1 MDYKALPIG
10 IEDFEE
16 MIKKDYY
23 YVDKTLLIRDL
34 LDKKG
39 KANLFTRPRRFGKTL
54 NLSMLQY
61 YFEKPLDGKSKKDL
75 FQGLKIMSSGE
86 KYIKEQGKYPVIR
99 LTMKSARQPSWN
111 MAFRCIKDE
120 IIQEFRRHEELLHSD
135 EIDTEQE
142 LFEKIYYDK
151 ASDEDFIT
159 SLKFLSLCLYKHYQ
173 KKVIILID
181 EYDVPLENAYYNGFY
196 EDMISF
202 IRSLFESALKTNL
215 YLEFSVITGCLRI
228 SKGSIFTGLNNLE
241 IISILSEDYGEH
253 FGFVEQEVKEMLS
266 FYHRDHQMSTMKQ
279 WYDGYSFGN
288 IEVYNPWSVINYT
301 KALLSNE
308 NAFPTA
314 AWSNTSSNSIVKD
327 LVERADAKIKSEIE
341 ILMSGN
347 TIEKIVHEDI
357 TYEDI
362 YESEDN
368 LWNFLLFT
376 GYLKVTSMRMEGVN
390 RYATMA
396 IPNDEVLYIYENT
409 ISNWF
414 RNEVKVQNLNLLYS
428 SMFEG
433 NVEVFQEEL
442 RKQLQKTISY
452 MDGKEAFYHGFLLGL
467 FANLKEYIVKSNREA
482 GNGRYDICIRNNDL
496 RKIPVILELKIAD
509 KFKEMEQAADKAL
522 IQIKEK
528 EYDEVLTEE
537 GYEKALHYG
546 IAFFR
551 KQVVVKVERVDI

>member
-1 MDYKALPIG
+1 M
-10 IEDFEE
+10 
-16 MIKKDYY
+16 
-23 YVDKTLLIRDL
+23 
-34 LDKKG
+34 
-39 KANLFTRPRRFGKTL
+39 
-54 NLSMLQY
+54 
-61 YFEKPLDGKSKKDL
+61 
-75 FQGLKIMSSGE
+75 
-86 KYIKEQGKYPVIR
+86 
-99 LTMKSARQPSWN
+99 
-111 MAFRCIKDE
+111 
-120 IIQEFRRHEELLHSD
+120 LHSD

-314 AWSNTSSNSIVKD
+314 AWSNTSSNSIVKY

-362 YESEDN
+362 YEAEDN

-496 RKIPVILELKIAD
+496 RKIPVILELKIVD

-551 KQVVVKVERVDI
+551 KQVVVKGERVDI